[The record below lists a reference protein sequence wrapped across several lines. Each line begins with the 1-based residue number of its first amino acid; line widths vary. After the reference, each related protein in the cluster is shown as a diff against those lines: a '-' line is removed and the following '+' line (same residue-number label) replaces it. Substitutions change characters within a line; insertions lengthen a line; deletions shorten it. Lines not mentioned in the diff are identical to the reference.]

1 MIITVNP
8 NIDTH
13 HFVDDDVDFFTG
25 QIKTPADL
33 LQFEAYHYPI
43 RLADEIAKGTNEKA
57 ISYLKKRVYNIK
69 KRQHELR
76 SN

>member
-1 MIITVNP
+1 MSLTIYPHTM
-8 NIDTH
+8 
-13 HFVDDDVDFFTG
+13 
-25 QIKTPADL
+25 QIRTDKDM

-43 RLADEIAKGTNEKA
+43 RLADEIAKGTDEKA
-57 ISYLKKRVYNIK
+57 ISYLRKRVYNIK